1 MLYNKSNNKSNF
13 RLHSL
18 KKTNKQ
24 AFKQNQKKK
33 KKSQK
38 LLRPKNSLFLQQSI
52 GIMKYF
58 TC

>member
-33 KKSQK
+33 N
-38 LLRPKNSLFLQQSI
+38 PKNFYALKIVCFFNRASVS
-52 GIMKYF
+52 
-58 TC
+58 

>member
-33 KKSQK
+33 KKI
-38 LLRPKNSLFLQQSI
+38 PKT
-52 GIMKYF
+52 F
-58 TC
+58 TP